1 MSKTVQVIIL
11 GVVVALVVGLGFGFV
26 MGLDGQ
32 DHTGSATM
40 GGLGA
45 GVVAAYLF
53 GNLSGTRRIASAS
66 SAEKTTALSRS
77 PPPGKAL
84 LFLYREGFVAKLAGL
99 NLMVDGK
106 PVAQLKSP
114 RFTCIVVPAG
124 PHAISASFGGL
135 AGAQSVMGECSL
147 DAPVDGA
154 AAVRMTALVSITK
167 GGIKLEPQ
175 ADLAAVKARLAGMPM
190 TPPDLAEI

>member
-1 MSKTVQVIIL
+1 MSKTVQTVIL

-26 MGLDGQ
+26 MGLDGR
-32 DHTGSATM
+32 DHTFSATT

-53 GNLSGTRRIASAS
+53 GNLAGNRRIANAGG
-66 SAEKTTALSRS
+66 AEKSAALSRS

-99 NLMVDGK
+99 NVTVDGK

-114 RFTCIVVPAG
+114 RFTCVVVPAG
-124 PHAISASFGGL
+124 THTVAASFGGA
-135 AGAQSVMGECSL
+135 AGAQSQMAECSL
-147 DAPVDGA
+147 EAPADGG
-154 AAVRMTALVSITK
+154 AAVRMTAHVTVTM
-167 GGIKLEPQ
+167 GGIQLEPQ
-175 ADLAAVKARLAGMPM
+175 ADLAAVKLRLAGMPM

>member
-1 MSKTVQVIIL
+1 L

-32 DHTGSATM
+32 DHTASATI

-53 GNLSGTRRIASAS
+53 GNLAGNRRIASAS
-66 SAEKTTALSRS
+66 SAEKTAALSRT

-114 RFTCIVVPAG
+114 RFTCIVVPPEPMRSPPG
-124 PHAISASFGGL
+124 SADWPG
-135 AGAQSVMGECSL
+135 
-147 DAPVDGA
+147 
-154 AAVRMTALVSITK
+154 R
-167 GGIKLEPQ
+167 
-175 ADLAAVKARLAGMPM
+175 KA
-190 TPPDLAEI
+190 